1 MPALSP
7 RKGTK
12 MEKPAKYTDAQWK
25 YIQESIKAEQEFE
38 MSAAFGRGVKVVNVL
53 TGKVTIT
60 K

>member
-1 MPALSP
+1 
-7 RKGTK
+7 

-53 TGKVTIT
+53 TGKVTVT